1 MAGHYRRLAA
11 AASVAGALAGF
22 GVAGDAVAQT
32 ASFDEAE
39 RAEIEG
45 IVREYILENP
55 DIIME
60 AIAVLRAREE
70 MAAADQQRSQ
80 LVERRGDLVD
90 SATSPSIGAVD
101 SDIVLVEFFDYN
113 CGYCKRVVDN
123 IFELA
128 EANPDLR
135 VVFKE
140 FPILSQSSE
149 TAARAALAA
158 ANQDLYV
165 PMHNALMEHRGGLN
179 DETIFAIAEQ
189 VGLDVE
195 RLREDMSSEAVSQ
208 EIAANADLA
217 IALGIRGT
225 PAFVIGDTV
234 IPGAVDLQTLQDL
247 VEQQREQG

>member
-1 MAGHYRRLAA
+1 MAVHFRRLAA
-11 AASVAGALAGF
+11 AAVLAGAFGGFGLAGN
-22 GVAGDAVAQT
+22 AVAQN
-32 ASFDEAE
+32 ASFDDAE

-45 IVREYILENP
+45 IVRHYILENP

-60 AIAVLRAREE
+60 AIAVLRVREE
-70 MAAADQQRSQ
+70 QAAADQQRTQ
-80 LVERRGDLVD
+80 LVERRVELFD

-128 EANPDLR
+128 ETNPDLR

-158 ANQDLYV
+158 ANQGLYV
-165 PMHNALMEHRGGLN
+165 PMHNALMAHRGGLN
-179 DETIFAIAEQ
+179 DDTIFAIAEQ
-189 VGLDVE
+189 VGLDVAQ
-195 RLREDMSSEAVSQ
+195 LREDMDSDAVNQ

-217 IALGIRGT
+217 ISLGIRGT

-234 IPGAVDLQTLQDL
+234 VPGAVDLETLQDL